1 MSARPT
7 IEDFQR
13 DMRERR
19 TSTPGDEERK
29 QRILDNGLEC
39 LRRLHGDQ
47 TWEDWMGAGA
57 AMMIVTEEAM
67 AAVGASRWD
76 KDNKR
81 LVREFNRRWEEY
93 EARLRS
99 NYKPLTK
106 QERWALREVMTNPEI
121 GSWRVRLDGPEK
133 RKLNHPNA
141 VVNRW
146 KASTRTHEPRQM
158 RQPSPAL
165 RPVTKPV
172 TEPVTKPAGHD
183 HAALV
188 QELAQAKVRI
198 AAMAEELAQAKAR
211 IAELEAARETGKG
224 GADVARLEAENAR
237 LKARIAELEV
247 NAKRSRFSGRGYIMP
262 EKQFLN
268 LRLCLHPDVIAFL
281 AAVAKDN
288 PAHQL
293 KVESLIKQFAKA
305 AMTLTEFKDVLVNKA
320 AEEKNKQSDAFWAAA
335 NWKRDEE
342 LRKKARAK
350 QEAKSAAAKQRAAAK
365 RATAQAQEGGK

>member
-1 MSARPT
+1 MSAGST

-13 DMRERR
+13 DMQERR

-57 AMMIVTEEAM
+57 ALMIVTEEAS
-67 AAVGASRWD
+67 AEVGASRWD

-106 QERWALREVMTNPEI
+106 QERWALREVMTNAEI
-121 GSWRVRLDGPEK
+121 GIWRGQLDGPEK

-165 RPVTKPV
+165 KPVTKPV

-188 QELAQAKVRI
+188 QELAQAK
-198 AAMAEELAQAKAR
+198 AR
-211 IAELEAARETGKG
+211 IAELEKA
-224 GADVARLEAENAR
+224 GAGENAR
-237 LKARIAELEV
+237 LQARIRELEDKL
-247 NAKRSRFSGRGYIMP
+247 ALAEIASGRVP
-262 EKQFLN
+262 KTVEEL
-268 LRLCLHPDVIAFL
+268 
-281 AAVAKDN
+281 VARRR
-288 PAHQL
+288 
-293 KVESLIKQFAKA
+293 V
-305 AMTLTEFKDVLVNKA
+305 
-320 AEEKNKQSDAFWAAA
+320 AEEI
-335 NWKRDEE
+335 
-342 LRKKARAK
+342 RKA
-350 QEAKSAAAKQRAAAK
+350 ERAAAK
-365 RATAQAQEGGK
+365 AARQAQAPAPEPEETIASLSEKLKQAQQQLKGYQTRVRNLNAHNRAVASGKGIRMSKPLFRQIQKYLHPDKAMSDPKEFKRLNELSQEFNSFKILSPDD